1 MLFFSFFFLL
11 APTPEKNV
19 YRNFLR
25 SRRIMGVALLA
36 LSANY
41 SVHLFCGI
49 RFISQQAAILMNLST
64 YFLCYWL
71 FSSALM
77 TLLNRFYLT
86 FRRFAVHLFLWV
98 LFTGVSTYVLF
109 CVPLTSMRQSVDIGL
124 LAGLLLSYGVWLSV
138 RLINTCR
145 QATRSFD
152 DLHSENVG
160 VYVKWMNVITYWA
173 VIYGVGCGLLTF
185 LPDEYINWWILS
197 SIPFYIYLFCSYQ
210 NYMLFHEQVER
221 TLEIES
227 EPVGEKEKKE
237 GPKYYESI
245 ESRMSPWLENREY
258 AQPGLTIQDV
268 AKKLDTNRTYLA
280 IYIKEKYKVS
290 FREWMTRLRLEYAK
304 TLLREHPEMGILKIS
319 EESGF
324 LSQSYFIKTFTEQE
338 GCTPAKWR
346 KKLSAG

>member
-109 CVPLTSMRQSVDIGL
+109 CVPLASMRQSVDIGL

-245 ESRMSPWLENREY
+245 ESQILPSL
-258 AQPGLTIQDV
+258 
-268 AKKLDTNRTYLA
+268 
-280 IYIKEKYKVS
+280 
-290 FREWMTRLRLEYAK
+290 K
-304 TLLREHPEMGILKIS
+304 T
-319 EESGF
+319 
-324 LSQSYFIKTFTEQE
+324 
-338 GCTPAKWR
+338 W
-346 KKLSAG
+346 